1 MKPILTF
8 LAGAASTAAAVFLA
22 GGQARAGLAI
32 GAGVMI
38 LAAVTFPRAIA
49 RTLLAT
55 ADACDQFRE
64 SWRQVD
70 LTSTKVDNT
79 RPASIKVDT
88 ENQAQRD
95 VIAAL
100 RNQGMSAKKARAAVL
115 AAGPIDD
122 FEQLFRKVVT
132 A

>member
-1 MKPILTF
+1 MKPILSF

-55 ADACDQFRE
+55 ADAFEQFRD
-64 SWRQVD
+64 SWSQVK
-70 LTSTKVDNT
+70 LTSTKVDA
-79 RPASIKVDT
+79 PARAAGELTST
-88 ENQAQRD
+88 QRD
-95 VIAAL
+95 VMAAL
-100 RNQGMSAKKARAAVL
+100 RNQGMSAKQARAAVV
-115 AAGPIDD
+115 AAGPADN